1 MHPRVL
7 LLLPALALPPAG
19 HACIERVPTPDAWL
33 GPHDFTTAPGE
44 RELWK
49 QGDPG
54 EPLALHL
61 KVLDT
66 CGEPIP
72 GVRVHLLHA
81 DHDGEHRLG
90 RNRAILHTDRRG
102 AVNVLTLLPGYAGDL
117 PRHIHFVISHPGYTE
132 LITRLYFKSD
142 PAAGAEQDPLAM
154 VIEEL
159 RHGDETRWVGGYEF
173 VLSKGG

>member
-1 MHPRVL
+1 MHHRVL
-7 LLLPALALPPAG
+7 LLLPALALPAPVQ
-19 HACIERVPTPDAWL
+19 ACIERVPTPQAWL

-49 QGDPG
+49 KGDPG
-54 EPLALHL
+54 EPLVLHL

-81 DHDGEHRLG
+81 DYDGEHRLG
-90 RNRAILHTDRRG
+90 RNRAVLHSDRRG

-117 PRHIHFVISHPGYTE
+117 PRHIHFIVSDPGYEE
-132 LITRLYFKSD
+132 LVTRLYFKSD

-154 VIEEL
+154 VIEEV
-159 RHGDETRWVGGYEF
+159 RRGDETRWVGGYEF
-173 VLSKGG
+173 VLRKTR